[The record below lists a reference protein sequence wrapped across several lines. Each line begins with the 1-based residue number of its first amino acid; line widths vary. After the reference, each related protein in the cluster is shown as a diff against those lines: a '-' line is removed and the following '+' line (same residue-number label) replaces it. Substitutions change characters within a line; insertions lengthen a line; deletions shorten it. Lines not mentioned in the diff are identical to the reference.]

1 MKAVAAAT
9 EGEENKD
16 IKATPKKVYYLF
28 CSLCR
33 WSSRDA
39 GIPDQSVGK
48 KNLLI
53 K

>member
-1 MKAVAAAT
+1 MKAT

-16 IKATPKKVYYLF
+16 VKATPKKVYYLF

-48 KNLLI
+48 KI
-53 K
+53 